1 MTPPAAPHSACSI
14 RIAAAGACCSLGY
27 YLEAI
32 SCALRVG
39 YDGFQESKMAFSGAE
54 PVRVACLPD
63 TEVWGA
69 ERLAKWLLYALG
81 NCLDKAPSVEL
92 ESVPLFLLTLE
103 AERPHGQEHL
113 QFETAIKAQQ
123 SLELPFHPD
132 SRIVAG
138 GKAGLGM
145 ALEQIAELFARGSAR
160 QALLVGVDS
169 LISGKSIKYYLDAQ
183 RLLMPG
189 NSDGF
194 VPGEGAAAL
203 LLEASSPTV
212 PGVHIAGFGRG
223 QAEGRPD
230 GSVPSRA
237 RGLTQAMRGALAQA
251 GHAADALQFRVS
263 DQNGEAFFSR
273 EASHALT
280 RISVPGSTAPQTI
293 TTADCT
299 GEIGAATGPLML
311 AWLSIFMPQKDGYG
325 PGHCGLI
332 HLANDNGERSAVVV
346 HYVPDPMTS
355 QT

>member
-1 MTPPAAPHSACSI
+1 MTAFAGSHAPRSV

-27 YLEAI
+27 NLDAI
-32 SCALRVG
+32 SCALRAG
-39 YDGFQESKMAFSGAE
+39 YDGFQESKYAFDGAE

-63 TEVWGA
+63 TEIWGA
-69 ERLAKWLLYALG
+69 ERLANWLIYALG
-81 NCLDKAPSVEL
+81 NCMDGVPTLEL

-103 AERPHGQEHL
+103 SERPHGAEHL

-123 SLELPFHPD
+123 SLELTFHPD

-138 GKAGLGM
+138 GKAGLGI
-145 ALEQIAELFARGSAR
+145 ALEQIADLFAKGGTR
-160 QALLVGVDS
+160 ALLIGVDS
-169 LISGKSIKYYLDAQ
+169 LISGQSIKHYLREK

-189 NSDGF
+189 NGYGF

-203 LLEASSPTV
+203 LLEACSPAA

-223 QAEGRPD
+223 QAIGRPD
-230 GSVPSRA
+230 GSVPSRG
-237 RGLTQAMRGALAQA
+237 RGLTQAMRAALSQA
-251 GHAADALQFRVS
+251 GHTTEALQFRLS
-263 DQNGEAFFSR
+263 DQNGEAFFAR

-280 RISVPGSTAPQTI
+280 RVSVPGSASPKTL

-311 AWLSIFMPQKDGYG
+311 AWLTRLMPREDG

-346 HYVPDPMTS
+346 HYVP
-355 QT
+355 